1 MKSYGKFILALS
13 LGLVSW
19 VGTAWSSTFRPMP
32 LSKLVARSTAV
43 VVATPVSFKSHWAQ
57 MGSKSRM
64 VTDVTLEVAWTLRG
78 KDSAG
83 KDIVVRT
90 LGGTVDGIAQIVYG
104 EARLAMGQA
113 SLLFL
118 VDGSDSTLHVV
129 GMAQGHYP
137 LETDSDGE
145 WRVRKSP
152 GLDGVLKPELSAA
165 QILSGRRLM
174 DVPKLLEA
182 RESTP

>member
-1 MKSYGKFILALS
+1 
-13 LGLVSW
+13 
-19 VGTAWSSTFRPMP
+19 MP
-32 LSKLVARSTAV
+32 LSKLVERSTAV
-43 VVATPVSFKSHWAQ
+43 VVATPVSFKSHWATI
-57 MGSKSRM
+57 GSTSRM

-83 KDIVVRT
+83 QDIVVRT
-90 LGGTVDGIAQIVYG
+90 LGGTVNGIAQIVYG
-104 EARLAMGQA
+104 EARLVVGQA

-118 VDGSDSTLHVV
+118 VEGRDSTLHVV

-137 LETDSDGE
+137 LEPDCDGE

-165 QILSGRRLM
+165 QTLSGRRLM
-174 DVPKLLEA
+174 EVPKLLEA

>member
-1 MKSYGKFILALS
+1 
-13 LGLVSW
+13 
-19 VGTAWSSTFRPMP
+19 
-32 LSKLVARSTAV
+32 
-43 VVATPVSFKSHWAQ
+43 
-57 MGSKSRM
+57 M

-78 KDSAG
+78 KDNAG

-104 EARLAMGQA
+104 EARLAIGQA

-118 VDGSDSTLHVV
+118 VEGSENTLHVV

-137 LETDSDGE
+137 LEPDAAGE

-152 GLDGVLKPELSAA
+152 GLDGVLKPEQSAA
-165 QILSGRRLM
+165 QTLSGQRLM

-182 RESTP
+182 QESIQ